1 MKTLIAYSTK
11 HGAAESSAK
20 KLSEKLNGDVDL
32 LNLKKANDIQLSNYD
47 KVIIGS
53 SVYMGKIRK
62 EAFKFCND
70 NLSSLKD
77 VKVGLYICCMTEG
90 DDALKQL
97 KDNFPKELVDS
108 AIVKGVFGGEF
119 DFKKMNFLEKMVIKK
134 VAGVEETESKL
145 LQENI
150 AKFADEL
157 NIS

>member
-11 HGAAESSAK
+11 HGTAESSAK
-20 KLSEKLNGDVDL
+20 KLSKNLKGDVDL
-32 LNLKKANDIQLSNYD
+32 VNLKKAKDIQLSKYD

-62 EAFKFCND
+62 EALKFCND

-90 DDALKQL
+90 EKAHRQL

-108 AIVKGVFGGEF
+108 AIVTGIFGGEF
-119 DFKKMNFLEKMVIKK
+119 DFEKMNFMEKMVIKK
-134 VAGVEETESKL
+134 VAGVEETESNL

-150 AKFADEL
+150 DKFADKL
-157 NIS
+157 NTA